1 MAADPAPHAP
11 SCANAA
17 DLLLR
22 WPAREP
28 LAALVSGGG
37 AAAHNAWTILAR
49 PSEALV
55 FPAHATREQSI
66 AALEEAF
73 ARTPRLA
80 ALERARAPRA
90 GGELPRK
97 RGGQPPF
104 TGGWIVALGYSLGTL
119 FEPTA
124 QSPSRHRTPTAPRAV
139 LYWCE
144 DAWCYE
150 HATDTL
156 HAVGNPPALNDAAH
170 SAPHHWHL
178 GSVVDDDSDARY
190 AAAVART
197 VEYIHAGDAFQAN
210 IARRFHGLLAGDVRS
225 FAHAAISRNAAWFG
239 AAIDLPDGGAIVSMS
254 PELFLRVRP
263 DGTAVS
269 RPIKGTRPAHTP
281 RAELA
286 KSAKD
291 AAELAMIVDLM
302 RNDLGRVA
310 EFGSVSVAEDRV
322 LETHTTVH
330 HGVAEVR
337 ATLRDDVEWTD
348 LLAATFPPG
357 SVTGAPKV
365 RAMQIID
372 ELEDHERGFYC
383 GAIGFVSKSGDCGMS
398 VAIRT
403 AQIGPETRGTGDAPA
418 VRTVV
423 YHAGCG
429 VVSDSEPMEEV
440 AETHAKALAL
450 TRLESEAPTGPSA
463 AAERNSPNP

>member
-1 MAADPAPHAP
+1 MNADQAPHAP
-11 SCANAA
+11 AHANAA
-17 DLLLR
+17 ELLLR
-22 WPAREP
+22 WPSNEP

-80 ALERARAPRA
+80 AVERARAPRA

-104 TGGWIVALGYSLGTL
+104 TGGWIVALGYSLGTV

-124 QSPSRHRTPTAPRAV
+124 HAPSRRRTPAAPRAI

-150 HATDTL
+150 HATGAL
-156 HAVGNPPALNDAAH
+156 HAVGNPPALNDPAHAA
-170 SAPHHWHL
+170 PRHWHL
-178 GSVVDDDSDARY
+178 GAVGDDDSDARY

-210 IARRFHGLLAGDVRS
+210 VARRFHASLSGDVRS
-225 FAHAAISRNAAWFG
+225 FAHAAISRNSAWFG
-239 AAIDLPDGGAIVSMS
+239 AAIDLPDGGALVSMS
-254 PELFLRVRP
+254 PELFLRVRA
-263 DGTAVS
+263 DGTVVS
-269 RPIKGTRPAHTP
+269 RPIKGTRPADTP

-286 KSAKD
+286 SSAKD

-310 EFGSVSVAEDRV
+310 EIGSVSVAEDRV

-383 GAIGFVSKSGDCGMS
+383 GAIGFVSRSGDCGLS

-403 AQIGPETRGTGDAPA
+403 AQVGAEARGADGAPPTRS
-418 VRTVV
+418 VV

-429 VVSDSEPMEEV
+429 IVADSDPLAEV
-440 AETHAKALAL
+440 AETHAKARAL
-450 TRLESEAPTGPSA
+450 TRLETA
-463 AAERNSPNP
+463 AAASDGENSPSS

>member
-1 MAADPAPHAP
+1 MPADPAPHAP
-11 SCANAA
+11 AHANAA

-22 WPAREP
+22 YPANEP

-80 ALERARAPRA
+80 AVERARAPRA
-90 GGELPRK
+90 GGELPKKTR
-97 RGGQPPF
+97 GQPPF
-104 TGGWIVALGYSLGTL
+104 TGGWIVALGYGLGTV
-119 FEPTA
+119 FEPTGV
-124 QSPSRHRTPTAPRAV
+124 SPARHRHATAPRAV
-139 LYWCE
+139 LYWCD
-144 DAWCYE
+144 DAWCYD
-150 HATDTL
+150 HATGAL
-156 HAVGNPPALNDAAH
+156 HAVGNPPALRETAH
-170 SAPHHWHL
+170 SAPNHWHL
-178 GSVVDDDSDARY
+178 GPVTDDDPDARY
-190 AAAVART
+190 ASAVART
-197 VEYIHAGDAFQAN
+197 VEYIRAGDAFQAN
-210 IARRFHGLLAGDVRS
+210 IARRFHGSLSGDVRS
-225 FAHAAISRNAAWFG
+225 FAHAAISRNSAWFG
-239 AAIDLPDGGAIVSMS
+239 AAIDLPDGGALVSMS
-254 PELFLRVRP
+254 PELFLRVRA
-263 DGTAVS
+263 DGSAIS
-269 RPIKGTRPAHTP
+269 RPIKGTRPVDTP

-286 KSAKD
+286 ESEKD

-310 EFGSVSVAEDRV
+310 EIGSVTVAEDRV

-348 LLAATFPPG
+348 LLAAAFPPG

-383 GAIGFVSKSGDCGMS
+383 GAIGFISKSGDCGLS

-403 AQIGPETRGTGDAPA
+403 AQVGAEVRGANGAPPS
-418 VRTVV
+418 RSVV

-429 VVSDSEPMEEV
+429 IVADSDPLAEV
-440 AETHAKALAL
+440 AETHAKARAL
-450 TRLESEAPTGPSA
+450 TRLETAVA
-463 AAERNSPNP
+463 AGDGENSPNS

>member
-11 SCANAA
+11 ARTNAA

-22 WPAREP
+22 YPANEP

-37 AAAHNAWTILAR
+37 ATAHNAWTILAR
-49 PSEALV
+49 PLEALV
-55 FPAHATREQSI
+55 FPAHATREQCI

-73 ARTPRLA
+73 ARTPRLEA
-80 ALERARAPRA
+80 VERARAPRA
-90 GGELPRK
+90 GGELPKKTR
-97 RGGQPPF
+97 GQPPF
-104 TGGWIVALGYSLGTL
+104 TGGWIVALGYGLGTA
-119 FEPTA
+119 FEPTGV
-124 QSPSRHRTPTAPRAV
+124 SPARHRHAVAPRAV

-156 HAVGNPPALNDAAH
+156 HAVGNPPALREAAH

-178 GSVVDDDSDARY
+178 GPVTDDDPDARY
-190 AAAVART
+190 ASAVART
-197 VEYIHAGDAFQAN
+197 VEYIRAGDAFQAN
-210 IARRFHGLLAGDVRS
+210 IARRFHGLLSGDVRS
-225 FAHAAISRNAAWFG
+225 FAHAAISRNSAWFG
-239 AAIDLPDGGAIVSMS
+239 AAIDLPDGGALVSMS
-254 PELFLRVRP
+254 PELFLRVRA
-263 DGTAVS
+263 DGSAIS
-269 RPIKGTRPAHTP
+269 RPIKGTRPVDTP

-286 KSAKD
+286 ASEKD

-310 EFGSVSVAEDRV
+310 EIGSVTVAEDRV

-348 LLAATFPPG
+348 LLAAAFPPG

-383 GAIGFVSKSGDCGMS
+383 GAIGFISKSGDCGLS

-403 AQIGPETRGTGDAPA
+403 AQVGAEVPGANGAPPS
-418 VRTVV
+418 RSVV

-429 VVSDSEPMEEV
+429 IVADSDPLAEV
-440 AETHAKALAL
+440 AETHAKARAL
-450 TRLESEAPTGPSA
+450 TRLETAVA
-463 AAERNSPNP
+463 AGDGENSPNF